1 MASKRGGILMELRI
15 RNSHPHELGDY
26 IMTIVTEYE
35 GVILNLYLSKRQ
47 VNELAKQFKEAGF

>member
-1 MASKRGGILMELRI
+1 MELRI